1 MCDAVMLFCEQNR
14 YITEGSGT
22 AMDMCEV
29 FKALGDMTRLRIMAL
44 LSRQELCVCV
54 ICKALCIP
62 QPTASKHLNRL
73 RLSGLIRCRRLSQW
87 CYYRISD
94 TFAASPL
101 FSCLKKL
108 WEEDGQYAGDLK
120 RLQTLLDSCTLK

>member
-1 MCDAVMLFCEQNR
+1 
-14 YITEGSGT
+14 
-22 AMDMCEV
+22 MDMCEV
-29 FKALGDMTRLRIMAL
+29 FKALGDATRLRIMAL
-44 LSRQELCVCV
+44 LSQQELCVCV

-73 RLSGLIRCRRLSQW
+73 RMSGLIRCRRLSQW

-94 TFAASPL
+94 TFADTPL
-101 FSCLKKL
+101 FNCLKKL

-120 RLQTLLDSCTLK
+120 RLQTLLDSCACKEQVLRHN